1 MYFSYSREHAFKE
14 VGETRQ
20 LFIDDDV
27 IASVQNITRRPHSPR
42 KHPANPLIRRDQP
55 WEDTPYF
62 RTSGF
67 DVIRDPA
74 DGLFKC
80 WYEDVQ
86 NYFAIR
92 PGIGLTDARVCYAQS
107 PDGMH
112 WEKPRLGIRA
122 IDGMDTNV
130 VLDLSPRAR
139 ARTQTVIL
147 DPAEDDPSRRFKML
161 HVQYERHDRPPAGL
175 RADAHSFPAQ
185 NLYGVGLCMQ
195 VSEDGV
201 RWRPHPANPIIP
213 YWAGDVQIL
222 TYDPIDR
229 KYVLYGR
236 ARKWTSPSRAGFA
249 GGDMPMWPDK
259 PAGVWNT
266 RRCVYRLESDDCLS
280 WSEPVMA
287 FEAGAG
293 DNLDDGLYGFVPWRV
308 DEMHLGLLNVLHQ
321 VDNVM
326 EGYLHYGRD
335 GRRWHRLQEHRPLIP
350 RGPEPYD
357 PLGAETPSTPIEV
370 GDEVWIYYGGK
381 NVHNNWWISGRAAG
395 LDHPEVRDRELSR
408 DGHHL
413 CLATLRLDGWVSLTA
428 GVYTGIVE
436 TKPVFSMAPFLSI
449 NACCRPGGFVEV
461 EVTDTAGQ
469 PFDGYDREACV
480 RCTGDAVRHRVRWA
494 GRDAVNV
501 EPRGIKLRFHLRDA
515 DLFGF
520 RFEPE

>member
-20 LFIDDDV
+20 LFLDDDV
-27 IASVQNITRRPHSPR
+27 IASVQNITRRRHSPR

-107 PDGMH
+107 PDGVH

-201 RWRPHPANPIIP
+201 RWQPHPANPIIP

-222 TYDPIDR
+222 TYDPVDR

-266 RRCVYRLESDDCLS
+266 RRCVYRLESDDCVS

-335 GRRWHRLQEHRPLIP
+335 GRSVAPP
-350 RGPEPYD
+350 
-357 PLGAETPSTPIEV
+357 A
-370 GDEVWIYYGGK
+370 
-381 NVHNNWWISGRAAG
+381 RAPAA
-395 LDHPEVRDRELSR
+395 HPARSR
-408 DGHHL
+408 
-413 CLATLRLDGWVSLTA
+413 
-428 GVYTGIVE
+428 
-436 TKPVFSMAPFLSI
+436 
-449 NACCRPGGFVEV
+449 
-461 EVTDTAGQ
+461 
-469 PFDGYDREACV
+469 
-480 RCTGDAVRHRVRWA
+480 AVRPARR
-494 GRDAVNV
+494 RDAV
-501 EPRGIKLRFHLRDA
+501 HA
-515 DLFGF
+515 D
-520 RFEPE
+520 RSR

>member
-1 MYFSYSREHAFKE
+1 M
-14 VGETRQ
+14 
-20 LFIDDDV
+20 
-27 IASVQNITRRPHSPR
+27 
-42 KHPANPLIRRDQP
+42 RRDQP

-62 RTSGF
+62 RTSAF
-67 DVIRDPA
+67 DVVRDPA

-107 PDGMH
+107 ADGVH

-147 DPAEDDPSRRFKML
+147 DPAEEDPSRRFKML
-161 HVQYERHDRPPAGL
+161 YVEYERHDRPPAGL

-195 VSEDGV
+195 VSSDGV
-201 RWRPHPANPIIP
+201 RWQPHPANPIIP
-213 YWAGDVQIL
+213 YWAGDVEIL

-236 ARKWTSPSRAGFA
+236 ARKWTSPPRAGFA
-249 GGDMPMWPDK
+249 AGDMPVWPDK
-259 PAGVWNT
+259 PDGVWNT
-266 RRCVYRLESDDCLS
+266 RRCVYRLESDDCVS

-308 DEMHLGLLNVLHQ
+308 DEMHLGLLNVFHQ

-326 EGYLHYGRD
+326 EVYLHHGRD
-335 GRRWHRLQEHRPLIP
+335 GRQWQPPAGAPAAHPPRPRAVRPARRRDALHADRGRRRGPDLLRGHERPPRLVDLRPWRRPGPSRGPRPGTVPRRPPPLSGDAAAGRLGVADRRGLHRNRGDQAGLLDGPLIF
-350 RGPEPYD
+350 R
-357 PLGAETPSTPIEV
+357 STP
-370 GDEVWIYYGGK
+370 
-381 NVHNNWWISGRAAG
+381 AAG
-395 LDHPEVRDRELSR
+395 PAGSWRSRSPTPPASRSTATIANPAVR
-408 DGHHL
+408 
-413 CLATLRLDGWVSLTA
+413 
-428 GVYTGIVE
+428 
-436 TKPVFSMAPFLSI
+436 F
-449 NACCRPGGFVEV
+449 
-461 EVTDTAGQ
+461 
-469 PFDGYDREACV
+469 
-480 RCTGDAVRHRVRWA
+480 TGDAVRHRVRWA

-515 DLFGF
+515 DLYGF
-520 RFEPE
+520 RFEPG

>member
-14 VGETRQ
+14 IDDSRQ

-27 IASVQNITRRPHSPR
+27 IASVQNITRRRHSPR
-42 KHPANPLIRRDQP
+42 KHPANPLMRRDQP

-62 RTSGF
+62 RTSAF

-107 PDGMH
+107 ADGIH

-130 VLDLSPRAR
+130 VLDLSPRGR
-139 ARTQTVIL
+139 ARTQTIIL
-147 DPAEDDPSRRFKML
+147 DPAEEDPSRRYKML
-161 HVQYERHDRPPAGL
+161 YVQYERHDRPPAGL
-175 RADAHSFPAQ
+175 RADAHSFPVQ

-201 RWRPHPANPIIP
+201 RWQPHPANPIIP
-213 YWAGDVQIL
+213 YWAGDVEIL

-229 KYVLYGR
+229 RYVLYGR
-236 ARKWTSPSRAGFA
+236 ARKWTSPPRAGFA
-249 GGDMPMWPDK
+249 AGDMPVWPDK
-259 PAGVWNT
+259 PAGIWNT
-266 RRCVYRLESDDCLS
+266 RRCVHRLESDDCLH

-308 DEMHLGLLNVLHQ
+308 DEMHLGLLNVFHQ

-326 EGYLHYGRD
+326 EVYLHHGRD
-335 GRRWHRLQEHRPLIP
+335 GRTWHRLQEHRPLIP

-370 GDEVWIYYGGK
+370 GDEVWIYYGGM
-381 NVHNNWWISGRAAG
+381 NVHHDWWISGHAAG
-395 LDHPEVRDRELSR
+395 LDLPEVHDRELSR

-428 GVYTGIVE
+428 SVYTGIVE
-436 TKPVFSMAPFLSI
+436 TKPVFSMAPYLSI

-469 PFDGYDREACV
+469 PLDGYERESC
-480 RCTGDAVRHRVRWA
+480 RRFTGDAVRHRVRWA
-494 GRDAVNV
+494 ERDAVNV

-515 DLFGF
+515 DLYGF